1 VRLVLVGP
9 PGAGKGT
16 QAAVLSGKL
25 GIPHISTGD
34 LFRAHISEQ
43 SELGREVKR
52 YLDAGDLVPD
62 AVTNEMVR
70 QRLGDEDARHGFLL
84 DGFPRN
90 VAQADVLGKIL
101 AGDGNALDAVIEFRV
116 AEEELVQRLLARGR
130 NDDTED
136 VIRYRQQVYRQETAP
151 LLNHY
156 RDILL
161 TVDAVGDV
169 DDVTGRVLAALRDR
183 GIAD

>member
-16 QAAVLSGKL
+16 QAAVLSIKL

-34 LFRAHISEQ
+34 LFRAHISQE

-62 AVTNEMVR
+62 SVTNEMVR
-70 QRLGDEDARHGFLL
+70 QRLSDEDARHGFLL

-90 VAQADVLGKIL
+90 VAQADVLAKFL
-101 AGDGNALDAVIEFRV
+101 ASDGHALNAVVEFRV
-116 AEEELVQRLLARGR
+116 PGEELVRRLLARGR
-130 NDDTED
+130 ADDTED
-136 VIRYRQQVYRQETAP
+136 VIRNRLQVYRQETAP
-151 LLNHY
+151 LLDYY
-156 RDILL
+156 RDILV
-161 TVDAVGDV
+161 TIDAVGDV
-169 DDVTGRVLAALRDR
+169 DDVTARVLAALRD
-183 GIAD
+183 DS